1 MPLFAPLRPVSW
13 PGRCRYGISSS
24 KVSLRCVPRAPR
36 ITLGGIIHGAEQLGA
51 DFLVMNSTPGI
62 ALVSLR
68 ISTEG
73 LMYNQC
79 AFGPDL
85 VTRVEPYYSE
95 DIAPEGIK
103 RGSIL
108 VFESYHKN
116 HRSNNKANSSINQS
130 PKMTITITVEKD
142 GYYEVNG
149 TRQEPTVSLYVI
161 PAASKL
167 RRMLKDT
174 KDLIVCPGVYDGLSA
189 RVAMEVGFKGLYM
202 TGAGTTASRLGM
214 ADLGLAQLHDMKTNA
229 EMIANLDPFG
239 PPLIADMDT
248 GYGGPLMVSKSVQQ
262 YIQAGVAGFHIEDQ
276 ISNKRCGHLAG
287 KKVVSLEEYLMRI
300 RAAKLTKDRLHS
312 DIVLIA
318 RTDALQQHGYEECI
332 RRLRAARDIGAD
344 VGLLEGF
351 TSKEQA
357 RQAVQDLAPW
367 PLLLNMVE
375 NGATPLITTK
385 EAEDMGFRIMIFSFA
400 TITPAYLGIKAT
412 LERLKTEGV
421 VGVPDGVGPR
431 KLFEV
436 CGLMDSMKIDTESGN
451 DGFSEGV

>member
-1 MPLFAPLRPVSW
+1 
-13 PGRCRYGISSS
+13 
-24 KVSLRCVPRAPR
+24 
-36 ITLGGIIHGAEQLGA
+36 
-51 DFLVMNSTPGI
+51 
-62 ALVSLR
+62 
-68 ISTEG
+68 
-73 LMYNQC
+73 
-79 AFGPDL
+79 
-85 VTRVEPYYSE
+85 
-95 DIAPEGIK
+95 
-103 RGSIL
+103 
-108 VFESYHKN
+108 
-116 HRSNNKANSSINQS
+116 
-130 PKMTITITVEKD
+130 MTITITVEKD

-189 RVAMEVGFKGLYM
+189 RIAMQVGFKGLYM

-276 ISNKRCGHLAG
+276 IQNKRCGHLNG
-287 KKVVSLEEYLMRI
+287 KKVVSLDEYLMRI

-332 RRLRAARDIGAD
+332 HRLKAARDIGAD

-375 NGATPLITTK
+375 NGASPLITTK
-385 EAEDMGFRIMIFSFA
+385 EAEEMGFRIMIFSFA
-400 TITPAYLGIKAT
+400 TITPAYMGIKAT
-412 LERLKTEGV
+412 LERLKADGV
-421 VGVPDGVGPR
+421 VGVPEGLGPR
-431 KLFEV
+431 TIFEV

-451 DGFSEGV
+451 DGFAEGV

>member
-1 MPLFAPLRPVSW
+1 
-13 PGRCRYGISSS
+13 
-24 KVSLRCVPRAPR
+24 
-36 ITLGGIIHGAEQLGA
+36 
-51 DFLVMNSTPGI
+51 
-62 ALVSLR
+62 
-68 ISTEG
+68 
-73 LMYNQC
+73 
-79 AFGPDL
+79 
-85 VTRVEPYYSE
+85 
-95 DIAPEGIK
+95 
-103 RGSIL
+103 
-108 VFESYHKN
+108 
-116 HRSNNKANSSINQS
+116 
-130 PKMTITITVEKD
+130 MTITITVEKD
-142 GYYEVNG
+142 GFYEVNG
-149 TRQEPTVSLYVI
+149 MRHEPSVSLYVI

-167 RRMLKDT
+167 RRMLKDS

-189 RVAMEVGFKGLYM
+189 RIAMELGFKGMYM

-214 ADLGLAQLHDMKTNA
+214 ADLGLAQLHDMRTNA

-276 ISNKRCGHLAG
+276 IQNKRCGHLAG
-287 KKVVSLEEYLMRI
+287 KKVVGREEYLTRI

-332 RRLRAARDIGAD
+332 ARLKAARDIGAD

-375 NGATPLITTK
+375 NGATPVITTK
-385 EAEDMGFRIMIFSFA
+385 EAEEMGFRIMIFSFA
-400 TITPAYLGIKAT
+400 SLAPAYMGIRSA
-412 LERLKTEGV
+412 LERLKTDGL
-421 VGVPDGVGPR
+421 VGTPDGLGPR
-431 KLFEV
+431 KLFEI
-436 CGLMDSMKIDTESGN
+436 CGLMDSMKVDTEAGG
-451 DGFSEGV
+451 DGFVDGV

>member
-1 MPLFAPLRPVSW
+1 
-13 PGRCRYGISSS
+13 
-24 KVSLRCVPRAPR
+24 
-36 ITLGGIIHGAEQLGA
+36 
-51 DFLVMNSTPGI
+51 
-62 ALVSLR
+62 
-68 ISTEG
+68 
-73 LMYNQC
+73 
-79 AFGPDL
+79 
-85 VTRVEPYYSE
+85 
-95 DIAPEGIK
+95 
-103 RGSIL
+103 
-108 VFESYHKN
+108 
-116 HRSNNKANSSINQS
+116 
-130 PKMTITITVEKD
+130 MTITITVEKD

-149 TRQEPTVSLYVI
+149 TRHEPTVSLYVI

-167 RRMLKDT
+167 RRMLRDT

-189 RVAMEVGFKGLYM
+189 RVAMELGFKGLYM

-214 ADLGLAQLHDMKTNA
+214 ADLGLAQLHDMRTNA

-239 PPLIADMDT
+239 PPLIADMDH

-276 ISNKRCGHLAG
+276 VQNKRCGHLAG
-287 KKVVSLEEYLMRI
+287 KKVVSLDEYMTRI

-332 RRLRAARDIGAD
+332 RRLKAAREAGAD

-375 NGATPLITTK
+375 NGASPVITTQ

-400 TITPAYLGIKAT
+400 SLASAYLGIRSA
-412 LERLKTEGV
+412 LMHLKTEGV
-421 VGVPDGVGPR
+421 VGTPEGLGPR

-436 CGLMDSMKIDTESGN
+436 CGLMDSMKVDTEAGG
-451 DGFSEGV
+451 DGFADGV